1 MKKITFLI
9 LFLGFLGNIQAQT
22 LTRRQQRKLAKWEE
36 KQMWHSNKACE
47 YLEELKAEIKRV
59 PNFEKEYVPMNLLG
73 VPNVYG
79 IQEEWVAHLI
89 QEYKRHLK
97 KANEYQ
103 FKIEDLTIGHIQSSV
118 ETTEAF

>member
-9 LFLGFLGNIQAQT
+9 LFLGFLGTLQAQT

-89 QEYKRHLK
+89 QEYKRHLR
-97 KANEYQ
+97 KANEYH
-103 FKIEDLTIGHIQSSV
+103 FKIEDFNHDNMESSV